1 MPPTNVVVD
10 GSNIATEGRST
21 PSLEQ
26 LDQAVRQYLEEHPGA
41 NVTVVVDASFG
52 HRIEPSERA
61 AFEQAVAH
69 GELVSPPAG
78 AIGRGD
84 AFLLRIAERI
94 GARVLSN
101 DSFRE
106 FHAEHPW
113 LFDEDRLVGGTPV
126 PGVGWI
132 FTPRR
137 PVRGPLTPAAAG
149 PGRRSSKN
157 AADHGSDGEDDESDA
172 VRAGAGASAVAKSS
186 SAEGTKPKGG
196 RSRGSRRGKASD
208 RKVQDAIA
216 EATEEALTSGKQ
228 KQQKGKPKPK
238 SEAAPEAV
246 NDPLPFITFASEH
259 PVGSEVQGTVVSFTS
274 HGAMAQVEDM
284 LCYVPLAGLGDPP
297 PRRARDVL
305 HQGETRTFELVALD
319 PARRGAQLALPEVV
333 AVHGEIAEGAEEA
346 ASEVRRRRKRRGAT
360 TSPAEP
366 EHATP
371 GKAEPAGVARAG
383 TKQAAAREKLAGS
396 TKASSKRPARTERGT
411 QATRVRGAKSAEPA
425 KKTQPVKKTQGARI
439 QTAKKTQPAKKAQA
453 AKKTAPAKKAAAKK
467 APTKKAVATKDP
479 ARRKVSEAS
488 KTAPAAKVRPAK
500 KAVSSRATDET
511 TDPPNAAQV
520 RKSPANGQ
528 ASAPRRAGASR
539 KAGSGGSK
547 AAPTPKK
554 TSTSR
559 SKAASKTAST
569 KAAPTKTAATKT
581 AAKKAGPAK
590 ASASIKRAKTAK
602 GPGKPAK
609 K

>member
-1 MPPTNVVVD
+1 MPPSNVVVD
-10 GSNIATEGRST
+10 GSNIATEGRTT
-21 PSLEQ
+21 PSLDQ
-26 LDQAVRQYLEEHPGA
+26 LDQAVRQYLHEHPGA

-137 PVRGPLTPAAAG
+137 PVRGPLTPPETG
-149 PGRRSSKN
+149 PPRRGSRDGARRSRPGDAEQLSERGGG
-157 AADHGSDGEDDESDA
+157 AESADA
-172 VRAGAGASAVAKSS
+172 VAASPGESEAGIGGAAKADDS
-186 SAEGTKPKGG
+186 KPKSG
-196 RSRGSRRGKASD
+196 RSRGSRRRGTSD
-208 RKVQDAIA
+208 RKVQAAIA
-216 EATEEALTSGKQ
+216 QATEEALTSGEGKKQ
-228 KQQKGKPKPK
+228 PGKPKPK
-238 SEAAPEAV
+238 SDVAPDAV

-259 PVGSEVQGTVVSFTS
+259 PVGSELEGTVVSFTS

-333 AVHGEIAEGAEEA
+333 AVHGGIAEGAEEA
-346 ASEVRRRRKRRGAT
+346 ASEVRRRRRRAPASSRSGARKPQA
-360 TSPAEP
+360 SAP
-366 EHATP
+366 ELP
-371 GKAEPAGVARAG
+371 SEVKAEAAPPAVAEKRARRARG
-383 TKQAAAREKLAGS
+383 SLKSGAATEPTKP
-396 TKASSKRPARTERGT
+396 ASRP
-411 QATRVRGAKSAEPA
+411 RGAKSAA
-425 KKTQPVKKTQGARI
+425 KTVEPVKKSPP
-439 QTAKKTQPAKKAQA
+439 KKVAAKKAAANKAPATKKAAQKQA
-453 AKKTAPAKKAAAKK
+453 PVKKVAATKKSAPAKAAAPAKKAA
-467 APTKKAVATKDP
+467 PTKK
-479 ARRKVSEAS
+479 SG
-488 KTAPAAKVRPAK
+488 PAK
-500 KAVSSRATDET
+500 KAAAAKASKSTKKAPSAKRAI
-511 TDPPNAAQV
+511 PA
-520 RKSPANGQ
+520 RKSADTQ
-528 ASAPRRAGASR
+528 KASSAREAPLPTKSGAKKPPAPRKSAAT
-539 KAGSGGSK
+539 KPIGSK
-547 AAPTPKK
+547 AAKK
-554 TSTSR
+554 
-559 SKAASKTAST
+559 
-569 KAAPTKTAATKT
+569 
-581 AAKKAGPAK
+581 
-590 ASASIKRAKTAK
+590 
-602 GPGKPAK
+602 
-609 K
+609 

>member
-1 MPPTNVVVD
+1 MPPSNVVVD
-10 GSNIATEGRST
+10 GSNIATEGRTT

-52 HRIEPSERA
+52 HRIAPSERA

-84 AFLLRIAERI
+84 AFLLRIAGRI

-126 PGVGWI
+126 PSVGWI

-149 PGRRSSKN
+149 PGRRGSKN

-172 VRAGAGASAVAKSS
+172 VRAGTGASAVAKSS

-360 TSPAEP
+360 SSAAEP

-371 GKAEPAGVARAG
+371 GKSEPTGVARAG
-383 TKQAAAREKLAGS
+383 TKQAAAREKLAGG
-396 TKASSKRPARTERGT
+396 TKASLKRPARTERGT
-411 QATRVRGAKSAEPA
+411 QATRLRGAKSAEPA
-425 KKTQPVKKTQGARI
+425 KKVDPAKKTQG
-439 QTAKKTQPAKKAQA
+439 AKKAQA
-453 AKKTAPAKKAAAKK
+453 AKKAAPAKKAAAKK
-467 APTKKAVATKDP
+467 SPTKKAVATKDP
-479 ARRKVSEAS
+479 ARRKVSAAT

-500 KAVSSRATDET
+500 KAVSSKATHKT

-520 RKSPANGQ
+520 RKSPGSGQ
-528 ASAPRRAGASR
+528 ASAPRTAPASR
-539 KAGSGGSK
+539 KAGSGVSK
-547 AAPTPKK
+547 AAPTPQK
-554 TSTSR
+554 TSASL
-559 SKAASKTAST
+559 SKAASKTAS
-569 KAAPTKTAATKT
+569 TKT

-590 ASASIKRAKTAK
+590 ASAANKQAKTTK